1 MILFLYNYIWT
12 DLFSNVGLI
21 EYDYK
26 NKMVISRQMWN
37 IKYDYILIYDSI
49 IIIYDLIYNYRSQFF
64 LREIYHNIYKI
75 ILY

>member
-1 MILFLYNYIWT
+1 MILFLYNHIWT

-64 LREIYHNIYKI
+64 LREIYHIYKI